1 MWGAPP
7 VPLEVLAPLA
17 VRVSTLA
24 PLNLSPPHPLWERQP
39 CLRLYPS
46 SDHKLQDL
54 LNSCHASVPRFQA
67 KKKAEDAH

>member
-17 VRVSTLA
+17 VGVSTLA
-24 PLNLSPPHPLWERQP
+24 SSSEFEPSLGESQP
-39 CLRLYPS
+39 CLR
-46 SDHKLQDL
+46 HHELQDL
-54 LNSCHASVPRFQA
+54 LSSCHASVPHFQA